1 MSESSQATKDVVTPS
16 QLDCILQLG
25 QLHGSVGEKT
35 YVPSGFDAWQAAQ
48 GQPAL
53 LCFGTAAKEL
63 QKAGSNSVCMSYQ
76 LTCAAGG
83 RSVGLLN
90 GLEAKAISLQATSA
104 ARATT
109 GPKSDLDLRTLRVQ
123 WLAEEAKLPD
133 MLQAGLSGKELVS
146 MSKGCA
152 TSSARPMLAV
162 LQGTVD
168 AGKDGLQM
176 LHQSQRL
183 CAPGSHLREGD
194 LVESAMWGILHTAAV
209 EMPAFASQGTS
220 NGPHH
225 GGSDR
230 GACLDLTSPDN
241 GLGQY
246 SGQILTRWRESYSQV
261 PMLQQSTSV
270 PELAEGP
277 YGLLPKARGSL
288 AAGLV
293 RIPRATE
300 PSWENVPPGYSWV
313 CVKAVGINFRDVL
326 NVLGMYPGDPG
337 PPGSL
342 RCFSIRFRTCTIRHY
357 ASAGQVLLLQDLN
370 QSAVA
375 PHRRG
380 RLFGSDFAPRP
391 GFVLATGGFCVWIS
405 HGLPRKPCSGTG
417 CGHGKDAAKSIV
429 RRSSSLPNG
438 FRHCGLRVE
447 NGSQYSA

>member
-1 MSESSQATKDVVTPS
+1 MQSMSESAPATKDVVTPS

-63 QKAGSNSVCMSYQ
+63 QKSGSNSVCMSYR
-76 LTCAAGG
+76 LTCATGG
-83 RSVGLLN
+83 RTVGSLN
-90 GLEAKAISLQATSA
+90 GLEAKAISLQAASA

-109 GPKSDLDLRTLRVQ
+109 GPKCDLDLRTLRVQ
-123 WLAEEAKLPD
+123 WLAEESKLPD
-133 MLQAGLSGKELVS
+133 MLQAGLSDRELVS
-146 MSKGCA
+146 MSKGYEASC
-152 TSSARPMLAV
+152 ARPILAV
-162 LQGTVD
+162 LQGTID

-176 LHQSQRL
+176 LYQSQRL
-183 CAPGSHLREGD
+183 SAPESHLREGN
-194 LVESAMWGILHTAAV
+194 LVESAMWGILHTVAV
-209 EMPAFASQGTS
+209 EMPGFSGQGRS

-230 GACLDLTSPDN
+230 GACLDLTCPDN
-241 GLGQY
+241 GLGQS
-246 SGQILTRWRESYSQV
+246 SGQIMTRWKESYSQV

-270 PELAEGP
+270 PELADGP

-300 PSWENVPPGYSWV
+300 PAWENVPDGYSWV

-337 PPGSL
+337 PPGSF
-342 RCFSIRFRTCTIRHY
+342 CCCIRFRICSIIH
-357 ASAGQVLLLQDLN
+357 ACAG
-370 QSAVA
+370 
-375 PHRRG
+375 
-380 RLFGSDFAPRP
+380 
-391 GFVLATGGFCVWIS
+391 
-405 HGLPRKPCSGTG
+405 
-417 CGHGKDAAKSIV
+417 
-429 RRSSSLPNG
+429 
-438 FRHCGLRVE
+438 
-447 NGSQYSA
+447 